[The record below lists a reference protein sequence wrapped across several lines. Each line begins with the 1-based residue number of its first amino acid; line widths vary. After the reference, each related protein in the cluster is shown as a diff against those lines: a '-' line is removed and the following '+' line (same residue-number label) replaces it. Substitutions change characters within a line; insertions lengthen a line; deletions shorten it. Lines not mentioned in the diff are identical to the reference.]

1 MKRESDEGPPE
12 MDPRCSEACKDVFLP
27 EEYCIADLAVSTAAL
42 FPDQSFRG
50 RCLVTLRE
58 HHTEL
63 FQLTPAMRTAF
74 LEDVSRVA
82 EAIFRVLRP
91 IKINYELLGN
101 LVPHMHLHLIPRFR
115 EDGVYPRAIWASE
128 LPKKTL
134 PPAERDALILAL
146 WQHLP

>member
-1 MKRESDEGPPE
+1 MNSQCGEI
-12 MDPRCSEACKDVFLP
+12 CQAIFLP
-27 EEYCIADLAVSTAAL
+27 EQYCIAQLGVSTAAL

-82 EAIFRVLRP
+82 EAIFRALHP

-101 LVPHMHLHLIPRFR
+101 QVPHMHWHLIPRFR
-115 EDGVYPRAIWASE
+115 EDAVYPRAIWASE
-128 LPKKTL
+128 VPRKTL
-134 PPAERDALILAL
+134 PPAEQEALITAL
-146 WQHLP
+146 RRSLR